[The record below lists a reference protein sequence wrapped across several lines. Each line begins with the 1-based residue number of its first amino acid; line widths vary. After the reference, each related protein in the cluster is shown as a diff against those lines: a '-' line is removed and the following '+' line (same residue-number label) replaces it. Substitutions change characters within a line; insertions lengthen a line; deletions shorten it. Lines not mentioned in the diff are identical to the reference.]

1 MEANGPADALRD
13 IQSHSYEELGTSN
26 AGSHTHEA
34 LRKSSGSVDKNSST
48 IYINVSNV
56 PAVFSPVSC
65 VVNVDSVDDEG
76 RNNKGIIHNS
86 STSAAIKGP
95 EVRK

>member
-1 MEANGPADALRD
+1 M
-13 IQSHSYEELGTSN
+13 
-26 AGSHTHEA
+26 
-34 LRKSSGSVDKNSST
+34 RKSSESVDKSSST
-48 IYINVSNV
+48 FYINVSNV

-65 VVNVDSVDDEG
+65 VVNVDSVDGKG

-86 STSAAIKGP
+86 STSSAIKGS

>member
-1 MEANGPADALRD
+1 MEGNGPADALRD

-26 AGSHTHEA
+26 ASSHTHDA
-34 LRKSSGSVDKNSST
+34 MRKSSESVDKNSST
-48 IYINVSNV
+48 INVSNV

>member
-1 MEANGPADALRD
+1 MEGNGPADALRD

-26 AGSHTHEA
+26 AGSHTYEA
-34 LRKSSGSVDKNSST
+34 LRKSSESVDKNSST

-65 VVNVDSVDDEG
+65 AVNVDSVDDEG

-86 STSAAIKGP
+86 NTSAAIKGP